1 MRGLFKI
8 FAILFLASI
17 SITAKAK
24 KNVEIRLT
32 GTIHENVEMTVGT
45 SGRKEVICDLP
56 YIFEVPKE
64 FLPIGVDTLRNGG
77 RYIEYL
83 K

>member
-17 SITAKAK
+17 SMTAKAK

-32 GTIHENVEMTVGT
+32 GTIHENVEMIVGT
-45 SGRKEVICDLP
+45 SGRKEVI
-56 YIFEVPKE
+56 
-64 FLPIGVDTLRNGG
+64 
-77 RYIEYL
+77 
-83 K
+83 